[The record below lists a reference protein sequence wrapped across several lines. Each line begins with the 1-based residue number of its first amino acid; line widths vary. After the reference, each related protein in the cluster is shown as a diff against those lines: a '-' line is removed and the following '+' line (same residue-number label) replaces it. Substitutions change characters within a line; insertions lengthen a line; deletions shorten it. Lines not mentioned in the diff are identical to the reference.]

1 MHHQSEYFG
10 PNEAISIQG
19 GAGAF
24 GGPSQS
30 NTISHSDL
38 ALMGSS
44 SNNGSNMEEN
54 LRLFRFLHEDPNVHH
69 PTSAMGLDLQCQPGL
84 DPRAD
89 KITTTSLMQANNHQY
104 YFDPTTPLNP
114 LVIGMLNPGNFHY
127 TADMFS
133 GELPPDSTSTGSTI
147 LHDPMVHLDF
157 PSQPS
162 LVKDVLNSL
171 PHDTGFFPGTMGF
184 GGSFVGGLD
193 DGYDGQLGRQRSD
206 KKGRKGGSKKGGSIK
221 VEEAGSL
228 KNEKQRR
235 ERIAKKYDD
244 LKSLI
249 PNSTK
254 QDRASIIADATDY
267 VNELLRTLKELK
279 ILVAEKRHRREWG
292 KKLIMGDGVDGD
304 VESSSMKPLMGDG
317 DRAFRGSLRSS
328 WIQRKSRETFVDVRI
343 TEDEVYIKLTQRK
356 KMNCLVVVS
365 KVLDELQLELLHLS
379 GGNIGDSH
387 IFIFNTK
394 IHEGSSV
401 YASAVAKKLIEV
413 LDVQYPPLP
422 VSF

>member
-10 PNEAISIQG
+10 PHEAMSIQG

-24 GGPSQS
+24 GGLSQS

-38 ALMGSS
+38 ALMGGSS
-44 SNNGSNMEEN
+44 SSSSGNRNNLEEK

-69 PTSAMGLDLQCQPGL
+69 PHSAMGLDLHFQPGL

-89 KITTTSLMQANNHQY
+89 IATTNLMQANNNQP
-104 YFDPTTPLNP
+104 YFDPTTPSNP
-114 LVIGMLNPGNFHY
+114 WVIGMLNPGNFHY
-127 TADMFS
+127 TADMFF

-171 PHDTGFFPGTMGF
+171 PHDTGFFPGSNG
-184 GGSFVGGLD
+184 VGELE
-193 DGYDGQLGRQRSD
+193 DGYAGQLGRQQSD
-206 KKGRKGGSKKGGSIK
+206 KKRKKGVSRQ

-235 ERIAKKYDD
+235 ERITKKYDD

-249 PNSTK
+249 PDSTK

-267 VNELLRTLKELK
+267 INELLRTVKELK

-292 KKLIMGDGVDGD
+292 KKLIVGDGVDGD
-304 VESSSMKPLMGDG
+304 VESSSIKPFIDDG

-343 TEDEVYIKLTQRK
+343 IEDEVYIKLTQRK
-356 KMNCLVVVS
+356 KMDCLVVVS
-365 KVLDELQLELLHLS
+365 QVLDELQLELLHLS

-401 YASAVAKKLIEV
+401 YASAIAKKLIEV
-413 LDVQYPPLP
+413 LDVPYPPLP

>member
-1 MHHQSEYFG
+1 MG
-10 PNEAISIQG
+10 
-19 GAGAF
+19 
-24 GGPSQS
+24 
-30 NTISHSDL
+30 
-38 ALMGSS
+38 GSS
-44 SNNGSNMEEN
+44 SNGNNLEEK

-84 DPRAD
+84 DSRAE
-89 KITTTSLMQANNHQY
+89 ITTTNLMQANNHQY
-104 YFDPTTPLNP
+104 YFDPTTPSNP

-157 PSQPS
+157 RSQPS

-171 PHDTGFFPGTMGF
+171 PHDTGFFPGSRGF

-193 DGYDGQLGRQRSD
+193 DGYVGQLGRQQSD
-206 KKGRKGGSKKGGSIK
+206 KKRRKGGSKKGGSIK
-221 VEEAGSL
+221 EEEAGSS

-254 QDRASIIADATDY
+254 DFPLSQIANRASIIADATDY
-267 VNELLRTLKELK
+267 VNELLRTVKELK

-292 KKLIMGDGVDGD
+292 KKLIMGDGVVDGD
-304 VESSSMKPLMGDG
+304 VESSSMKPLMDDG

-343 TEDEVYIKLTQRK
+343 IEDEVYIKLTQRK

-413 LDVQYPPLP
+413 LDVQYPTLP
-422 VSF
+422 VTF

>member
-44 SNNGSNMEEN
+44 SNNVNNLEEK

-84 DPRAD
+84 DPRAE
-89 KITTTSLMQANNHQY
+89 IATTNLMQANNHQY
-104 YFDPTTPLNP
+104 YFDPTTPSNP
-114 LVIGMLNPGNFHY
+114 FVIGMLNPGNFHY

-133 GELPPDSTSTGSTI
+133 GELSPDRTSTGSTI

-162 LVKDVLNSL
+162 LLKDVQNSL
-171 PHDTGFFPGTMGF
+171 PHDTGFFPGPWGF

-193 DGYDGQLGRQRSD
+193 DGYVGQLGRQQSYEKR
-206 KKGRKGGSKKGGSIK
+206 RKGGSKKGGSIK
-221 VEEAGSL
+221 VEEAGSM

-304 VESSSMKPLMGDG
+304 VESSSTKPLMDDG
-317 DRAFRGSLRSS
+317 DRAFRGPLRSS

-343 TEDEVYIKLTQRK
+343 IEDEVYIKLTQRK

-387 IFIFNTK
+387 VFIFNTK

-413 LDVQYPPLP
+413 LDVQYPPFP